1 MKYSKKNNSIQVS
14 KKDME
19 LLIREIF
26 NPKKPNDNLKSCFT
40 LCCTGFPPD

>member
-19 LLIREIF
+19 LFIREIH
-26 NPKKPNDNLKSCFT
+26 NPKKPNDNLKKAALRFNELISK
-40 LCCTGFPPD
+40 L